1 MTTFTHSK
9 NTDMRRTLILFF
21 ALMSSL
27 ISYCQTQQPQQQ
39 PQPQERL
46 PQQLNV
52 NFDYAAYML
61 SDKRPYIET
70 YLLIDGESVN
80 YTLNDVTLVSK
91 IDVTMIFKNADDLVE
106 FRHFIVGNPPLP
118 DTTDVFPDFSDVQR
132 IFIPQGIYNFELKIK
147 DLNAPEGYDKTIT
160 RHEIIAIDI
169 PQKQAAFS
177 GIELLESFTPKRE
190 RTINLKNGYE
200 CIPYGKNF
208 IPQDVDYLR
217 FYVELYNV
225 AAELG
230 DLGTCSI
237 YTSIRNAHSL
247 RTIAGHSSNTTAN
260 ALNYYQFMKEINVKR
275 LPTGQYFLNIEIL
288 DKQNKT
294 VCTASKY
301 FERINPGVK
310 LNGYAQT
317 NKTLSSSKDYT
328 SVDTVAIILN
338 DMKMIADSTELDA
351 ISKAVASADMIL
363 MQQTLHDFWIQ
374 RNQFAPD
381 AALAKFVN
389 TTNAARQNNCSP
401 DQALL
406 MARYGMPNTI
416 VDRSSAT
423 IPFVVWHYYKIG
435 NLTNIKFVF
444 MQQNGAYSL
453 LHSNMPCERQNDD
466 WKSALFTNGKPQDSD
481 TEIFEGL

>member
-1 MTTFTHSK
+1 MK
-9 NTDMRRTLILFF
+9 RTLILLF
-21 ALMSSL
+21 ALMGSL
-27 ISYCQTQQPQQQ
+27 IAHGQQQ
-39 PQPQERL
+39 KETPQEQRL

-52 NFDYAAYML
+52 HFDYAAYML

-80 YTLNDVTLVSK
+80 YTVNDVNLESK

-118 DTTDVFPDFSDVQR
+118 DTTDVFPDFTDVQR

-147 DLNAPEGYDKTIT
+147 DLNAPDGYNKTIS

-169 PQKQAAFS
+169 PQKQAALS

-200 CIPYGKNF
+200 CIPYGKNVL
-208 IPQDVDYLR
+208 PQETDYLR

-230 DLGTCSI
+230 DLGPCSI
-237 YTSIRNAHSL
+237 YTSIRHAHSL
-247 RTIAGHSSNTTAN
+247 RTIAGHSSSTSVN
-260 ALNYYQFMKEINVKR
+260 AMNYYQFMKEINIKR
-275 LPTGQYFLNIEIL
+275 LPTGPYFLNIEII

-294 VCTASKY
+294 VCSASKY
-301 FERINPGVK
+301 FERINPAAK

-317 NKTLSSSKDYT
+317 QKTLGSSSEYT
-328 SVDTVAIILN
+328 STDTVASILN
-338 DMKMIADSTELDA
+338 DMLLIADSTETA
-351 ISKAVASADMIL
+351 TVSKAAASADMII

-374 RNQFAPD
+374 RNQFGPD
-381 AALAKFVN
+381 AALAKFASIA
-389 TTNAARQNNCSP
+389 NAAHQNNCSH

-416 VDRSSAT
+416 VDRADAAV
-423 IPFVVWHYYKIG
+423 PFVVWHYYKIG

-444 MQQNGAYSL
+444 VQQDGSYTL
-453 LHSNMPCERQNDD
+453 LHSNMPCERQNET
-466 WKSALFTNGKPQDSD
+466 WQKTLFGNGRPKPEDA
-481 TEIFEGL
+481 EIIEGL